1 MVELVPCLLLV
12 ESNLRLKA
20 RTKLSLPLG
29 THNCQVVFLL
39 QQHQLLLPALLYFQR
54 RPLHLLKVNNIKRS
68 LSRSLLLPPLAPVLC
83 SKLSPEEHRKY
94 CKRQVNAY
102 LVPTHSDLSKLLQ
115 ALRFLPPK
123 HLQ

>member
-1 MVELVPCLLLV
+1 MLNKRQLEMVF
-12 ESNLRLKA
+12 A
-20 RTKLSLPLG
+20 SLPEKYS
-29 THNCQVVFLL
+29 LL
-39 QQHQLLLPALLYFQR
+39 AEILYFSAGR
-54 RPLHLLKVNNIKRS
+54 VSEVSNLKVNNIKRS
-68 LSRSLLLPPLAPVLC
+68 LRRNHLLPPLAPVLC

-94 CKRQVNAY
+94 CKRQVKAY